1 MNGLR
6 EYKLY
11 LADIKEA
18 IIKIQ
23 NYSKGCTIESLKN
36 DDKTYDSI
44 LLNFLI
50 IGEAAVK
57 IPDEIKNKYTD
68 IDWRG
73 MIGMR
78 NIIAHGYFKIDP
90 KIIWDSIN
98 KDLPILLDSII
109 KIL

>member
-1 MNGLR
+1 MR

-18 IIKIQ
+18 VIKIQ
-23 NYSKGCTIESLKN
+23 NYSKGFTIESLKN

-78 NIIAHGYFKIDP
+78 NIIAHGYFKIDL

-109 KIL
+109 KII

>member
-1 MNGLR
+1 MR
-6 EYKLY
+6 DYKLY
-11 LADIKEA
+11 LSDIREA

-23 NYSKGCTIESLKN
+23 KYIEGHGLESLKG
-36 DDKTYDSI
+36 DEKTYDSI

-57 IPDEIKNKYTD
+57 IPDDIKNKHAD

-90 KIIWDSIN
+90 GIILDSIR
-98 KDLPILLDSII
+98 KDLPALLSAINKLI
-109 KIL
+109 

>member
-1 MNGLR
+1 LR
-6 EYKLY
+6 DYKLY
-11 LADIKEA
+11 LSDIREA

-23 NYSKGCTIESLKN
+23 KYIEGHGLESLK
-36 DDKTYDSI
+36 DDEKTYDSI

-57 IPDEIKNKYTD
+57 IPDDIKNKHAD

-90 KIIWDSIN
+90 GIILDSIR
-98 KDLPILLDSII
+98 KDLPALLSAINKLI
-109 KIL
+109 

>member
-1 MNGLR
+1 MR
-6 EYKLY
+6 DYKLY
-11 LADIKEA
+11 LSDIREA
-18 IIKIQ
+18 VLKIL
-23 NYSKGCTIESLKN
+23 NYSEGCTLETLKT

-44 LLNFLI
+44 LLNFLV

-57 IPDEIKNKYTD
+57 IPDEIKNRYAD

-90 KIIWDSIN
+90 EIIWDSIQ
-98 KDLPILLDSII
+98 KDLPRLLDSIQ
-109 KIL
+109 KLL

>member
-1 MNGLR
+1 LNGLR

-11 LADIKEA
+11 LADIKES
-18 IIKIQ
+18 ILKIQ
-23 NYSKGCTIESLKN
+23 SYSKGCTLESLKD

-44 LLNFLI
+44 LLNFLV

-57 IPDEIKNKYTD
+57 IPDEIKNEHPD

-98 KDLPILLDSII
+98 KDLPILLNAII
-109 KIL
+109 KII

>member
-1 MNGLR
+1 MR
-6 EYKLY
+6 DYKLY
-11 LADIKEA
+11 LSDIRDA

-23 NYSKGCTIESLKN
+23 NYIQGHNLESLMG
-36 DDKTYDSI
+36 DEKTYDSI

-57 IPDEIKNKYTD
+57 IPDEIKNEHVE

-90 KIIWDSIN
+90 GIILGSIE
-98 KDLPILLDSII
+98 KDLPTLLNAIVKLI
-109 KIL
+109 